1 MATQGP
7 GKQLS
12 AEQEALRRRSSEDS
26 TRAPVNDT
34 NPVEDALLRTA
45 HQPEHTA
52 AALEHAHGDVRGRM
66 VSRLQQSHG
75 NSYVQ
80 RLVQRSAAAP
90 EAETDED
97 LAGKIQAQSGGGS
110 SLDPGVQHQL
120 EGGLGADLSSVRV
133 HTDAD
138 ADHLARS
145 VNSTAFTSGSDIFF
159 REGAYNPGSSEGLH
173 TLAHEAAHTVQ
184 QASGPVDGTPSA
196 GGVSVSDPGDRFERA
211 ADEAAHTIA
220 SGGSVAAPAAA
231 SAATSAA
238 VQREEA
244 APEDEEQKKKPE
256 DELPV

>member
-1 MATQGP
+1 MATQGH
-7 GKQLS
+7 GGHLS
-12 AEQEALRRRSSEDS
+12 AEQEAALRRRSGEDS
-26 TRAPVNDT
+26 TRAPVADT
-34 NPVEDALLRTA
+34 SAVDDALLNAA
-45 HQPEHTA
+45 HRPGQAA
-52 AALEHAHGDVRGRM
+52 AALEHAQGDARGRV

-80 RLVQRSAAAP
+80 RLVQRTAAAP

-97 LAGKIQAQSGGGS
+97 LAGKIQSKSGGGS
-110 SLDPGVQHQL
+110 GLDAGVQRQL
-120 EGGLGADLSSVRV
+120 EGGLGADLSGVRV
-133 HTDAD
+133 HTDGE

-145 VNSTAFTSGSDIFF
+145 VNATAFTSGSDIFF

-196 GGVSVSDPGDRFERA
+196 GGVSVSDPADRFERA
-211 ADEAAHTIA
+211 ADEAAHSVA
-220 SGGSVAAPAAA
+220 SGGSIAA
-231 SAATSAA
+231 SSASGPGAAAA

-244 APEDEEQKKKPE
+244 APEDEEQKKKE